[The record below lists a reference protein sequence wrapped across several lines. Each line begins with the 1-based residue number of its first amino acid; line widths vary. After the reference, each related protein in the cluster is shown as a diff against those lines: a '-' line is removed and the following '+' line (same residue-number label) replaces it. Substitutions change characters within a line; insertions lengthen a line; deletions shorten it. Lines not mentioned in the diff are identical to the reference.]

1 MDVNKFLLSN
11 SKSTKT
17 ILDNVYYRHINCIIE
32 TFNEEDEIRWET
44 YNLITEHLISQGQRN
59 VLKEFK
65 YRITDNEN
73 PNSVMLDI
81 IERYA
86 ENMGGLTWLLKRR
99 LEDFLEEDYF
109 KKFF

>member
-1 MDVNKFLLSN
+1 
-11 SKSTKT
+11 
-17 ILDNVYYRHINCIIE
+17 
-32 TFNEEDEIRWET
+32 
-44 YNLITEHLISQGQRN
+44 
-59 VLKEFK
+59 
-65 YRITDNEN
+65 
-73 PNSVMLDI
+73 MLDI